1 MKDVYQK
8 YVVKQKNINCCERDE
23 ILQSWIQRSSVFM
36 FIYADFP
43 YMQMY
48 LCVDT
53 GKGRVYI
60 RTENFKCTQI
70 YLEVIYL
77 RMEAKV
83 QKSHHIS

>member
-48 LCVDT
+48 LCVGT

-60 RTENFKCTQI
+60 RAENFKCTHI
-70 YLEVIYL
+70 CLEIICL

-83 QKSHHIS
+83 QKSHYIS